1 MQTRIQKSNRATMK
15 KIAAVLML
23 ALSFNGAYAQQDI
36 MVSQYMFNGLFLNP
50 AYAGSHRFMG
60 ASLLHRRQWVQF
72 PGAPNTS
79 IFAID
84 GPFAKNRMGWGAVV
98 TTEKIGASN
107 RTDFFGN
114 YSYHL
119 PLGNGKLSMGL
130 RAGGS
135 FIQSN
140 FDQLKTND
148 QGDANFVN
156 ARSWFLPRFG
166 TGVYYYTKKFYA
178 GLSIP
183 TLLAYDSN
191 KDFSLDLS
199 KSSPARLHYFLTS
212 GYVFE
217 LNDNVKLKPSVL
229 VKYQAAAPVQADL
242 NLNVLLQD
250 VLWIGGSFRTGESVV
265 GIIEYQINSMFRVG
279 YAYDYNLTSIRRYS
293 VGSHEI
299 MLGID
304 FGKDILKTKNPR
316 FF

>member
-1 MQTRIQKSNRATMK
+1 MVITTQTTKGVSMK
-15 KIAAVLML
+15 KILL
-23 ALSFNGAYAQQDI
+23 ALVLLLSVNRVNAQQDI
-36 MVSQYMFNGLFLNP
+36 MISQYMFNGLFLNP
-50 AYAGSHRFMG
+50 AYSGSHRFMG

-84 GPFAKNRMGWGAVV
+84 GPLAKNRMGWGATV
-98 TTEKIGASN
+98 TTEKIGISS
-107 RTDFFGN
+107 RTDVFGN

-119 PLGNGKLSMGL
+119 PLGEGKLSLGL

-135 FIQSN
+135 FIQSDYN
-140 FDQLKTND
+140 QLKTND
-148 QGDANFVN
+148 QADANFVN

-166 TGVYYYTKKFYA
+166 TGAYYYTRKFYA

-183 TLLAYDSN
+183 TLLAYDSG

-217 LNDNVKLKPSVL
+217 VSNSVKLKPSVL
-229 VKYQAAAPVQADL
+229 VKYQSAAPVQADL

-279 YAYDYNLTSIRRYS
+279 YAYDYNLTSIRRFS
-293 VGSHEI
+293 VGSHEL